1 MADLDLPRWSIPFEL
16 PEDAKH
22 FARDLAR
29 LGIGAVVSA
38 ELCPP
43 YRVEV
48 IIVELPAQWIHAP
61 SVVAR
66 EPFTSHPRDTEVD
79 EHDLGRSSW
88 WDRD

>member
-1 MADLDLPRWSIPFEL
+1 MGDLDLPRWAVPFAL

-22 FARDLAR
+22 AARLLAR
-29 LGIGAVVSA
+29 FGIGAVVSA
-38 ELCPP
+38 ELCEP

-48 IIVELPAQWIHAP
+48 IIVELPARWVHAP

-66 EPFTSHPRDTEVD
+66 EPFTTHPSTTEVD
-79 EHDLGRSSW
+79 EHDLGRSTW